1 MGAFSLILIALGAI
15 LTFAVSV
22 AVEGLDLSAIGVI
35 LMVVGAIGLIFSLFT
50 TGFTSFTTQKTRQV
64 SDDGHTV
71 VEKQHT
77 SAI

>member
-1 MGAFSLILIALGAI
+1 MGAFSLILIAIGAI
-15 LTFAVSV
+15 LTFAVSA

-35 LMVVGAIGLIFSLFT
+35 LMVVGTIGLIFAIFT
-50 TGFTSFTTQKTRQV
+50 TGFTSFTTQRTRQV

-71 VEKQHT
+71 VEEQRT